1 VNKLAYS
8 KDEQETVLVF
18 DYVEN
23 VWRVHSTVPKH
34 IRKLLSIGEME
45 IVEQE
50 NDRPTS
56 VKGVLSEKQ
65 VSMKKNRV
73 ITEETKEKLRLR
85 GLAMREKRV

>member
-1 VNKLAYS
+1 MMAYS

-18 DYVEN
+18 DYVDN

-45 IVEQE
+45 ILEKE
-50 NDRPTS
+50 NDRPIS

-85 GLAMREKRV
+85 GLAMRGKRA